1 MNREHILRRRIKGL
15 TSFFIF
21 GLVVS
26 GVTAIPLE
34 WEMEL
39 ITKLLGVDHLT
50 PGEAQSGLAQWLLVV
65 RDALKDTNATY
76 PFIAY
81 GFDWLAFGHIA
92 IAVAFIGPLR
102 DPVRNIWIFEFGMIA
117 CILVIPWAF
126 IFGEVRGIPI
136 PWRLI
141 DCAFGIFGIVPLWFA
156 RKWTKELSTSAYTP

>member
-1 MNREHILRRRIKGL
+1 MNREQILRGRIKWL
-15 TSFFIF
+15 TWFFIF
-21 GLVVS
+21 GLIVS

-39 ITKLLGVDHLT
+39 LTKMLGIENLAPEQAT
-50 PGEAQSGLAQWLLVV
+50 YGLAKWLLSV
-65 RDALKDTNATY
+65 RNALHDTNAAY

-117 CILVIPWAF
+117 CLFLIPWAF

-136 PWRLI
+136 AWRLI
-141 DCAFGIFGIVPLWFA
+141 DCAFGVFGIVPLWLA
-156 RKWTKELSTSAYTP
+156 RKWTREISKV